1 MKAREIG
8 LIGLLLSLSLML
20 EVSPL
25 KVPTQWGMS
34 IDFVAV
40 PIVVVYILLGFW
52 SSITA
57 LFLLFLG
64 LSLVSPASWLGAS
77 MKFFATLSV
86 VIGLEI
92 AKRITR
98 FDFKNYKNERDLV
111 IFVLVAYLIGIAIR
125 IPAMV
130 AMNYYYALP
139 LWLGIPR
146 EQVIPTIEEWFHIP
160 FWLVIGIPNAI
171 QSVVDVV
178 LSVLVSL
185 PVVRALPHII
195 E

>member
-8 LIGLLLSLSLML
+8 LIGLLLSLSLVL
-20 EVSPL
+20 QISPL
-25 KVPTQWGMS
+25 KVPTQWGMT
-34 IDFVAV
+34 IDLVAV
-40 PIVVVYILLGFW
+40 PIVVIYILLGFW
-52 SSITA
+52 SSVTA
-57 LFLLFLG
+57 LVLLFLG

-98 FDFKNYKNERDLV
+98 FDFKNYKRERDLV

>member
-8 LIGLLLSLSLML
+8 LIGLLLSLSLVL
-20 EVSPL
+20 QISPL
-25 KVPTQWGMS
+25 KVPTQWGMT
-34 IDFVAV
+34 IDLVAV
-40 PIVVVYILLGFW
+40 PIVVIYILLGFW
-52 SSITA
+52 SSVTA
-57 LFLLFLG
+57 LVLLFLG

-98 FDFKNYKNERDLV
+98 FDFKNYKKERDLV